1 MRMFDLIM
9 KKRDG
14 GELSVEEIAYIVSG
28 YVEGRIPDYQ
38 MSALLMTIF
47 YEGMTKE
54 ETVNLTMEMAKSGDM
69 LDLDGIHGVKV
80 DKHSTGGIGDKTTLI
95 VGPMVASLGIPVAK
109 MSGRGLGYTGG
120 TIDKLES
127 FEGFSTSMSVEDFTE
142 HVNTIKFALTG
153 QTGNLAPADKKIY
166 ALRDVTATVDSIPL
180 IASSIM
186 SKKIASGADVI
197 VLDVKMGS
205 GAFMKDLDSAREL
218 AKTMVDIGN
227 GVGRKMAAVISDMDQ
242 PLGNAV
248 GNALEVMEAI
258 DVLKG
263 KGPDDVRELCIVLG
277 MYMVNRANP
286 KISLDEAR
294 KLLTKSLDDGTAL
307 NKFREFL
314 VAQGGNADTIEDY
327 SLLPNAKIIHELKAE
342 KEGYISHIESD
353 EVGASTI
360 ILGAGREK
368 KEDMINPAVGI
379 VLAKKINDYVKVGD
393 TLAYIHGD
401 SEDKILAASKRML
414 RAYEFSKEKR
424 EGHQLVYEII
434 D

>member
-9 KKRDG
+9 KKRNG
-14 GELSVEEIAYIVSG
+14 GELTTEEITHIVSG

-38 MSALLMTIF
+38 MSALLMAIF
-47 YEGMTKE
+47 YKGMTKD
-54 ETVNLTMEMAKSGDM
+54 ETVTLTMEMAKSGDM
-69 LDLDGIHGVKV
+69 LDLSAIHGVKV

-127 FEGFSTSMSVEDFTE
+127 FEGFTTSMTIEDFTE
-142 HVNTIKFALTG
+142 HVNSIKFALTG

-227 GVGRKMAAVISDMDQ
+227 GVGRKTVAVISDMDQ

-248 GNALEVMEAI
+248 GNSLEVMEAI

-263 KGPDDVRELCIVLG
+263 KGPADVRELCIVLG
-277 MYMVNRANP
+277 MYMVNQVRP
-286 KISLDEAR
+286 EISLDEAR
-294 KLLTKSLDDGTAL
+294 ELLTKSLDEGTAL
-307 NKFREFL
+307 DKFREFL
-314 VAQGGNADTIEDY
+314 VAQGGNPATIDDY
-327 SLLPNAKIIHELKAE
+327 SLLPNVKIIYELKAE
-342 KEGYISHIESD
+342 NEGYISHIEAD
-353 EVGASTI
+353 EVGASSI
-360 ILGAGREK
+360 ILGAGRET
-368 KEDMINPAVGI
+368 KEDVINKAVGI
-379 VLAKKINDYVKVGD
+379 VLNKKINDYVKTGD
-393 TLAYIHGD
+393 VLAYIHGD
-401 SEDKILAASKRML
+401 SDEKVQASAMRL
-414 RAYEFSKEKR
+414 CRAFEITEHKR
-424 EGHQLVYEII
+424 EGHKLVYEII
-434 D
+434 E